1 MPRLPRVD
9 VPGVAQHV
17 IQRGNNRQLCFAS
30 DDDFVAYSHWLKE
43 YAEKHET
50 EIHAWVFM
58 TNHVHLLMTS
68 YQKGGI
74 SKLMQSLGR
83 KYVQYFNYKYK
94 RTGTLWEGRFRSCL
108 VESDLYVLVC
118 YRYIELNP
126 IRANMVEK
134 PKGYRWS
141 SYSRNA
147 LGVNSSMC
155 TSHVSYLALGES
167 GAERLIKYRDLFR
180 GILNDKVID
189 DIRMI
194 TQQGLVLGSDQFRK
208 QLQELLGRRLECR
221 RRGRPRIKN
230 GSDPF

>member
-1 MPRLPRVD
+1 MSRLPRVD

-17 IQRGNNRQLCFAS
+17 IQRGNDRQLCFAC
-30 DDDFVAYSHWLKE
+30 DEDFAVYANWLKE
-43 YAEKHET
+43 YAEEY
-50 EIHAWVFM
+50 EVEVYAWVFM

-68 YQKGGI
+68 YCKGGI

-108 VESDLYVLVC
+108 VESDLYVLAC

-126 IRANMVEK
+126 VRANMVES
-134 PKGYRWS
+134 PKDYRWS
-141 SYSRNA
+141 SYSCNA
-147 LGVNSSMC
+147 LGVSSLMC
-155 TSHVSYLALGES
+155 TSHLSYLVLGES
-167 GAERLIKYRDLFR
+167 DAERLIKYRDSFR
-180 GILNDKVID
+180 GVLKDKLVD
-189 DIRMI
+189 DIRMT

-221 RRGRPRIKN
+221 RRGRPRIEN
-230 GSDPF
+230 DSDPF